1 MTVIKIPSLE
11 KGLAQ
16 AELSID
22 EYWLIYSIIFAQRI
36 SLDSDPF
43 NNGGYGSIYIY
54 TEIYIYIYINF
65 VTILPEINFLL

>member
-43 NNGGYGSIYIY
+43 NNGGFGSIF
-54 TEIYIYIYINF
+54 NG
-65 VTILPEINFLL
+65 TIRKNNQPIIAKVVLKNPDDR